1 MVEEQLDTDVLVVVD
16 VLMVVDV
23 AVVVDV
29 VVVVVVDVVVVTGI
43 GPPSFFKVAMHCK
56 KARPSKVA
64 IAILLSGK
72 PTVATID
79 AMSTNIDRQAGDG
92 AG

>member
-16 VLMVVDV
+16 VLDV

-79 AMSTNIDRQAGDG
+79 AMSTNIDHDRQAGDG